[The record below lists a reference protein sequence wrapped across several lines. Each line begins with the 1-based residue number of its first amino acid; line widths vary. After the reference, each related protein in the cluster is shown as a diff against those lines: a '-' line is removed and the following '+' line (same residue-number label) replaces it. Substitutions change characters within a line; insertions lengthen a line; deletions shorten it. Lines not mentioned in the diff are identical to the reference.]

1 LLRDTLV
8 LLWAVC
14 RDIILMELSSVTVV
28 LRRLSADHVSAVDQ
42 RKKSLMVVSVMKLQE
57 PLESLRQAIELR
69 GGFEGLGRND
79 KVLIK
84 PNICLSEWM
93 PLYGLVTTTSLLEG
107 LVQLLV
113 EQGCHD
119 ISISEGPV
127 DILAL
132 SIVRGCKRVN
142 IYSDSL
148 PKWER
153 YRSGEFDP
161 NHFRASR
168 LRASRM

>member
-1 LLRDTLV
+1 
-8 LLWAVC
+8 
-14 RDIILMELSSVTVV
+14 
-28 LRRLSADHVSAVDQ
+28 
-42 RKKSLMVVSVMKLQE
+42 MVVSVVKLQE
-57 PLESLRQAIELR
+57 SLESLREAIELC

-84 PNICLSEWM
+84 PNICLSGWM
-93 PLYGLVTTTSLLEG
+93 PLYGLVTTNGLLVG

-113 EQGCHD
+113 ERGCHD
-119 ISISEGPV
+119 ISVGEGPV
-127 DILAL
+127 DILPL
-132 SIVRGCKRVN
+132 SIIRGWKRVG

-161 NHFRASR
+161 NHFRAKR
-168 LRASRM
+168 R

>member
-1 LLRDTLV
+1 
-8 LLWAVC
+8 
-14 RDIILMELSSVTVV
+14 
-28 LRRLSADHVSAVDQ
+28 
-42 RKKSLMVVSVMKLQE
+42 MVVSVVKLQE
-57 PLESLRQAIELR
+57 PLESLRQAIELC

-113 EQGCHD
+113 ERGCHD
-119 ISISEGPV
+119 ISIGEGPV

-132 SIVRGCKRVN
+132 SIMKRLQADGDRQRFPAQVGAIPIRRIRPQPLSGKQTESLSDVSESGVLAIFGRHSVN
-142 IYSDSL
+142 
-148 PKWER
+148 
-153 YRSGEFDP
+153 
-161 NHFRASR
+161 
-168 LRASRM
+168 

>member
-1 LLRDTLV
+1 
-8 LLWAVC
+8 
-14 RDIILMELSSVTVV
+14 
-28 LRRLSADHVSAVDQ
+28 
-42 RKKSLMVVSVMKLQE
+42 MVVSVVKLQE
-57 PLESLRQAIELR
+57 PLESLMQAIELC

-79 KVLIK
+79 KVLTK

-93 PLYGLVTTTSLLEG
+93 PLYGLVTTTSLLES

-113 EQGCHD
+113 EWGCHD
-119 ISISEGPV
+119 ISIGEGPV
-127 DILAL
+127 DVFGL
-132 SIVRGCKRVN
+132 SVRRGYKRMG
-142 IYSDSL
+142 IERGSL

-168 LRASRM
+168 QRVSRM

>member
-1 LLRDTLV
+1 
-8 LLWAVC
+8 
-14 RDIILMELSSVTVV
+14 
-28 LRRLSADHVSAVDQ
+28 
-42 RKKSLMVVSVMKLQE
+42 MVVSVVKLQE
-57 PLESLRQAIELR
+57 PLESLRQAIELC

-113 EQGCHD
+113 ERGCHD
-119 ISISEGPV
+119 ISIGEGPV

-132 SIVRGCKRVN
+132 SIIRGCKRMG
-142 IYSDSL
+142 IDSDSL
-148 PKWER
+148 AKWER

-161 NHFRASR
+161 NHFRAHR
-168 LRASRM
+168 R

>member
-1 LLRDTLV
+1 
-8 LLWAVC
+8 
-14 RDIILMELSSVTVV
+14 
-28 LRRLSADHVSAVDQ
+28 
-42 RKKSLMVVSVMKLQE
+42 MVVSVVKLQE
-57 PLESLRQAIELR
+57 PLESLRQAIELC

-84 PNICLSEWM
+84 PNIWLSEWM

-113 EQGCHD
+113 ERGCHD
-119 ISISEGPV
+119 ISIGEGPV

-132 SIVRGCKRVN
+132 SIIRGCKRMG
-142 IYSDSL
+142 IDSDSL
-148 PKWER
+148 AKWER

-161 NHFRASR
+161 NHFRAHR
-168 LRASRM
+168 R

>member
-1 LLRDTLV
+1 MLIGLAT
-8 LLWAVC
+8 
-14 RDIILMELSSVTVV
+14 VTVV

-42 RKKSLMVVSVMKLQE
+42 RKKSLMVVSVVKLQE
-57 PLESLRQAIELR
+57 PLESLRQAIELC

-79 KVLIK
+79 KVLTK
-84 PNICLSEWM
+84 PDICLSEWM

-113 EQGCHD
+113 ERGCHD
-119 ISISEGPV
+119 ISIGEGPV
-127 DILAL
+127 NILGL
-132 SIVRGCKRVN
+132 SIRRSYKRMG
-142 IYSDSL
+142 IDSYSL
-148 PKWER
+148 PKWKR

-168 LRASRM
+168 QRVSRM

>member
-1 LLRDTLV
+1 
-8 LLWAVC
+8 
-14 RDIILMELSSVTVV
+14 M
-28 LRRLSADHVSAVDQ
+28 Q
-42 RKKSLMVVSVMKLQE
+42 
-57 PLESLRQAIELR
+57 
-69 GGFEGLGRND
+69 D

-113 EQGCHD
+113 ERGCHD
-119 ISISEGPV
+119 ISIGEGPADV
-127 DILAL
+127 FGL
-132 SIVRGCKRVN
+132 SVRKGYKRMGV
-142 IYSDSL
+142 YSDYL

-161 NHFRASR
+161 NHFRAHR
-168 LRASRM
+168 K